1 MAIEATERYLQILD
15 FMIAVNEFT
24 DYLSAIGKYVNFSST
39 GVCLFLILQMQF
51 KTEYINLYISY

>member
-39 GVCLFLILQMQF
+39 EIYFLCPDMLF
-51 KTEYINLYISY
+51 KTE